1 MTQRREVTILFA
13 DAVDSTR
20 LFEQR
25 GDTAARQLLAQLLRT
40 LDGVARAHGGRT
52 VKTVGDQIMCTF
64 PEALAGVLA
73 AVDMQ
78 ARLHDERGRYEDT
91 LAIRIGLH
99 HGEVLCEQDDFFGD
113 AVNIAARMA
122 DSSIAQPGQIITTA
136 TTVARITVS
145 RSLTIRPLG
154 EIEVQGK
161 QQPIATVEVRWQRG
175 RWGTTT
181 ALQALPPKPVP
192 VALTL
197 RHRARALVCDAGTQT
212 LSLGRD
218 PRCHVVTDHAWVSR
232 QHAAVEYRR
241 GHLLLI
247 DRSTNGTWVCMD
259 DQPEVRLHRD
269 ELRLVRCGTL
279 SLGRP
284 HVGSDADLVYF
295 AREH

>member
-1 MTQRREVTILFA
+1 MTKTRELTILFA

-25 GDTAARQLLAQLLRT
+25 GDVAARQLLAQLLQT
-40 LDGVARAHGGRT
+40 LDDIARTHGGRT

-64 PEALAGVLA
+64 PEAVAGVLA

-78 ARLHDERGRYEDT
+78 TRQHLDRGRCADA

-99 HGEVLCEQDDFFGD
+99 HGAALCEQGDVFGD
-113 AVNIAARMA
+113 AVNLAARMA
-122 DSSIAQPGQIITTA
+122 DSNIAQPGQIITTA
-136 TTVARITVS
+136 ATVARITAS
-145 RSLTIRPLG
+145 RGLIIRPLG
-154 EIEVQGK
+154 DIEVQGK
-161 QQPIATVEVRWQRG
+161 QQPIATVEIRWQRD
-175 RWGTTT
+175 RSGTTT
-181 ALQALPPKPVP
+181 ALQALPPRPVP

-197 RHRARALVCDAGTQT
+197 RHRARAHVCDAATQT
-212 LSLGRD
+212 LELGRD
-218 PRCHVVTDHAWVSR
+218 PRCHVVSDHAWVSR
-232 QHAAVEYRR
+232 QHAVVEYRR
-241 GHLLLI
+241 GHVLLV

-269 ELRLVRCGTL
+269 EMRLVRCGTL

-284 HVGSDADLVYF
+284 HAGADTDLVYF